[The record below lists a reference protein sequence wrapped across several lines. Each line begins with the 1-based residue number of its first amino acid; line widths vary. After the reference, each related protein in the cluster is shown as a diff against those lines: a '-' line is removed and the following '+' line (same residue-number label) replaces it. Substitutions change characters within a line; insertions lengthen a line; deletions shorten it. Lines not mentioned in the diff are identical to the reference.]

1 MTNGSQNNNKPTKSF
16 KDNAMAIIAAIIVAI
31 FFFATCGDSGSGGK
45 QSAKEKYGMDYYERS
60 DGKRIWYYT
69 N

>member
-1 MTNGSQNNNKPTKSF
+1 
-16 KDNAMAIIAAIIVAI
+16 MAIIAAIIVAI